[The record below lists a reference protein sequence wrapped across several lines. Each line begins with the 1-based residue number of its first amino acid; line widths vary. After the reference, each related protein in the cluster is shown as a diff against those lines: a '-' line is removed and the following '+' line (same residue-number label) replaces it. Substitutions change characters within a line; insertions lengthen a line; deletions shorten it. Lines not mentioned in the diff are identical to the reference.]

1 MGAGAR
7 DEEAAAGGHGTT
19 GSLAMEKPQQ
29 GGAEYAQDGSVDL
42 RGNPVL
48 RSKRGGWTACS
59 FIVVY
64 ELFER
69 MAYYGI
75 ASNLIIYLTDKLHQ
89 GTVEASNNVT
99 NWSGTVFI
107 TPLFGAYVA
116 DAYLGRYWTFVLGS
130 AIYFLGMV
138 LLVLSVSLPA
148 LKPPPCNAAG
158 VCPKASAL
166 QLGVYFGGL
175 YIIAFGNGGTKPN
188 ISTIGADQF
197 DDFDPR
203 EKMHKLS
210 FFNWWM
216 FTIFLG
222 ILFSSTVLVY
232 LQDNVSW
239 SIGYGIPTLGLMVS
253 ISIFLAGTR
262 LYRHKV
268 PQGSAFT
275 SMGRVIAAALW
286 KWSVPVPADAK
297 ELHEL
302 DLEEYT
308 RKRRFRMDSTNA
320 MRFLNKAAVPVND
333 NKDGGSLDTTWS
345 LCTVTQVEETKQILK
360 LMPLLVTMFMPCTL
374 IAQTN
379 TLFVKQGTTMDRHM
393 GPHFE
398 IPPASLAAFVTLT
411 MLVSIVVYD
420 RVFVKAVRRYT
431 GNPRGI
437 TLLQRMG
444 TGMLLQVVTMAVAS
458 VIESRRLAYARSH
471 GLDVT
476 GGQLGLT
483 IFVLLPQFVL
493 MGLAD
498 AFLVVGKLEF
508 FYDQAPEGM
517 KSLGTAMSLTAYGI
531 GNILSSFLLSTVT
544 RITRERGNA
553 WVKNNLNA
561 SNLDY
566 YYAFLTVLGGVNFVA
581 FLALSTRYRYKAQ
594 SSDTIDIVI
603 GLETEKAKLQAE
615 PLG

>member
-1 MGAGAR
+1 MGAGATAR
-7 DEEAAAGGHGTT
+7 DEEAATGRHHGR
-19 GSLAMEKPQQ
+19 KPH
-29 GGAEYAQDGSVDL
+29 GAAAEYAQDGSVDL

-48 RSKRGGWTACS
+48 RSQRGGWTACS

-75 ASNLIIYLTDKLHQ
+75 SSNLIIYLTDKLHQ

-99 NWSGTVFI
+99 NWSGTVFL
-107 TPLFGAYVA
+107 TPLLGAYVA
-116 DAYLGRYWTFVLGS
+116 DAYLGRYWTFVVGS
-130 AIYFLGMV
+130 AIYLLGMV
-138 LLVLSVSLPA
+138 LLVLSVSVPA
-148 LKPPPCNAAG
+148 LKPPPCGAGG
-158 VCPKASAL
+158 VCPQASAL
-166 QLGVYFGGL
+166 QLGAYFGGL
-175 YIIAFGNGGTKPN
+175 YIVALGNGGTKPN

-197 DDFDPR
+197 DEFDPR
-203 EKMHKLS
+203 ERTHKLS

-239 SIGYGIPTLGLMVS
+239 SVGYGIPTLGLMVS
-253 ISIFLAGTR
+253 ISVFLAGTR
-262 LYRHKV
+262 LYRHRV
-268 PQGSAFT
+268 PQGSPFT
-275 SMGRVIAAALW
+275 SMGRVLAAALW

-302 DLEEYT
+302 DVEEYA
-308 RKRRFRMDSTNA
+308 RKRKFRMDSTDA
-320 MRFLNKAAVPVND
+320 MAFLNKAAAVPS
-333 NKDGGSLDTTWS
+333 GGPAATPAWS
-345 LCTVTQVEETKQILK
+345 LCTVTQVEETKQILR
-360 LMPLLVTMFMPCTL
+360 LVPLLAAMIVPCTL

-393 GPHFE
+393 GPRFE
-398 IPPASLAAFVTLT
+398 IPAASLGAFVTLT
-411 MLVSIVVYD
+411 MLVSVVVYD
-420 RVFVKAVRRYT
+420 RVFVRAVRRYT
-431 GNPRGI
+431 KDPRGI
-437 TLLQRMG
+437 TILRRMG
-444 TGMLLQVVTMAVAS
+444 TGMLLQVATMAVAS
-458 VIESRRLAYARSH
+458 AIESRRLAYAGSH
-471 GLDVT
+471 GLDAT

-483 IFVLLPQFVL
+483 IFALLPQFVL

-498 AFLVVGKLEF
+498 AFLVVGKIEF
-508 FYDQAPEGM
+508 FYDQAPESM

-531 GNILSSFLLSTVT
+531 GNFLSSFLLSTVT
-544 RITRERGNA
+544 RVTRDRGHA
-553 WVKNNLNA
+553 WVANNLNA

-566 YYAFLTVLGGVNFVA
+566 YYAFLTALGAVNFVA
-581 FLALSTRYRYKAQ
+581 FLALSARYRYKAQ
-594 SSDTIDIVI
+594 STDTIDAAV

>member
-1 MGAGAR
+1 MAGAG
-7 DEEAAAGGHGTT
+7 
-19 GSLAMEKPQQ
+19 SPAMEK
-29 GGAEYAQDGSVDL
+29 GDLRGAAAAEYAQDGSVDL

-75 ASNLIIYLTDKLHQ
+75 ASNLIIYLTEKLHQ

-99 NWSGTVFI
+99 NWSGTVFL
-107 TPLFGAYVA
+107 TPLLGAYVA
-116 DAYLGRYWTFVLGS
+116 DAYLGRYWTFVIGS
-130 AIYFLGMV
+130 AIYFMGMV

-148 LKPPPCNAAG
+148 LKPRPCHAG

-175 YIIAFGNGGTKPN
+175 YIVALGNGGTKPN

-197 DDFDPR
+197 DEFDPR

-239 SIGYGIPTLGLMVS
+239 AIGYGIPTLGLLVS
-253 ISIFLAGTR
+253 IAVFLAGTK
-262 LYRHKV
+262 LYRHRL

-275 SMGRVIAAALW
+275 SMGRVLAAALI
-286 KWSVPVPADAK
+286 KWNVPVPTDAK

-302 DLEEYT
+302 DLEVYT
-308 RKRRFRMDSTNA
+308 RKRRFRMDSTNS
-320 MRFLNKAAVPVND
+320 MRFLNKAAVKD
-333 NKDGGSLDTTWS
+333 NKGGGGGGSPARWS
-345 LCTVTQVEETKQILK
+345 LCTVTQVEETKQMIK
-360 LMPLLVTMFMPCTL
+360 LVPLLVTMFVPCTL

-379 TLFVKQGTTMDRHM
+379 TLFVKQGATMNRHM
-393 GPHFE
+393 GPRFQ
-398 IPPASLAAFVTLT
+398 IPPASLGAFVTLT
-411 MLVSIVVYD
+411 MLITVAVYD
-420 RVFVKAVRRYT
+420 RVLVRAVRRYT
-431 GNPRGI
+431 KNPRGI
-437 TLLQRMG
+437 TILKRMG
-444 TGMLLQVVTMAVAS
+444 IGLFLQVVTMGIAS
-458 VIESRRLAYARSH
+458 AAESRRLAYARSH
-471 GLDVT
+471 GLDKT
-476 GGQLGLT
+476 GGELGLT

-498 AFLVVGKLEF
+498 AFLVVGMIEF
-508 FYDQAPEGM
+508 FYDQAPESM

-544 RITRERGNA
+544 RITGERGNA
-553 WVKNNLNA
+553 WVTNNLNA

-566 YYAFLTVLGGVNFVA
+566 YYAFLTVLGGINFLA
-581 FLALSTRYRYKAQ
+581 FLALSGVYRYKGE
-594 SSDTIDIVI
+594 STETIDIVM
-603 GLETEKAKLQAE
+603 GLEAEKAKLQAE